1 MMLLEQ
7 KEAGWL
13 HTLAHTLNG
22 IGVVLIFLLMFLT
35 VADVVLR
42 KILNQGILGTLE
54 ISEFM
59 MVAIVYFSLAE
70 GELKQRNVNVDV
82 LVKRLS
88 LKSQT
93 IIDAIVKTIGFIL
106 YCLIAYAVFGYAALM
121 KSSGEV
127 SLDLLLPKYP
137 LIYIV
142 ALALIPF
149 SLVLLFRMMF
159 AWQNLRRLWIR

>member
-1 MMLLEQ
+1 MLLEQ
-7 KEAGWL
+7 KTGWL

-22 IGVVLIFLLMFLT
+22 IGIVLIFLLMFLT
-35 VADVVLR
+35 VADIVLR

-54 ISEFM
+54 ISESM
-59 MVAIVYFSLAE
+59 MVAIVYFSLAA
-70 GELKQRNVNVDV
+70 GELKERNVNVDL
-82 LVKRLS
+82 LVSRLS
-88 LKSQT
+88 LKSQK
-93 IIDAIVKTIGFIL
+93 IIDAVVKTIGFIL

-142 ALALIPF
+142 ALSLIPF
-149 SLVLLFRMMF
+149 SLVLLSRMIV

>member
-1 MMLLEQ
+1 MLLGQ

-13 HTLAHTLNG
+13 HKLAHTLNG

-54 ISEFM
+54 VSEFM
-59 MVAIVYFSLAE
+59 MVAIVYFSLAA
-70 GELKQRNVNVDV
+70 GELKERNVNVD
-82 LVKRLS
+82 LLINRLS
-88 LKSQT
+88 LKSQA
-93 IIDAIVKTIGFIL
+93 IIDAVVKTFGFIL

-149 SLVLLFRMMF
+149 SLVLLFRMF
-159 AWQNLRRLWIR
+159 VAWQNLRRLWIR